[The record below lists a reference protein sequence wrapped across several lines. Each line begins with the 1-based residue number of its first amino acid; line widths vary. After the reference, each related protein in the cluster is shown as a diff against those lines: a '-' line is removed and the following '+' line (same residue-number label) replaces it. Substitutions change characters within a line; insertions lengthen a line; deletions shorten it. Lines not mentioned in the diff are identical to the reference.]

1 VQSYG
6 GRINNKEYKYEF
18 SQTAEDA
25 MAKIPTLAKIS
36 DLTPHDEI
44 HYKKQIS
51 FSVNVLKLTHDN
63 VELKIFSGAITFGP
77 PLHDPGEGRG

>member
-6 GRINNKEYKYEF
+6 GRINNKEYKYKF

-36 DLTPHDEI
+36 DLTLEKELSYDVDFDCVVDTFSNM
-44 HYKKQIS
+44 KK
-51 FSVNVLKLTHDN
+51 
-63 VELKIFSGAITFGP
+63 
-77 PLHDPGEGRG
+77 R